1 MRRLWMLMICAM
13 LAACEQDRAAVPPA
27 ERSGNRYAGKQLL
40 ERYGCAACHRIQ
52 GMPLH
57 DSQAGPSLERIA
69 HASYVAGVLPNTQR
83 NLERWIM
90 QPSPGS
96 AMPNLGV
103 TEAEA
108 RDMAAYL
115 YNQEAK

>member
-1 MRRLWMLMICAM
+1 MKPLLMWCVCVM
-13 LAACEQDRAAVPPA
+13 LAACGQDRAAVPPA
-27 ERSGNRYAGKQLL
+27 ERSGNRYVGKQLL

-69 HASYVAGVLPNTQR
+69 RASYVAGVLPNTQR

-90 QPSPGS
+90 RPSPAS

-115 YNQEAK
+115 YSQETR